1 MIRERVEPHNL
12 SSLCLGLR
20 RSISI
25 SLKSV
30 DRSAFLISLGGED
43 GRIKMLFHFG
53 PAVLLLLLDDVLTPT
68 AGKQITITILRVR
81 RRRRRPSV
89 VFQ

>member
-1 MIRERVEPHNL
+1 MDVWNLMIRERVEPHNL

-43 GRIKMLFHFG
+43 GRIKCCFISGRLCSCCS
-53 PAVLLLLLDDVLTPT
+53 LTMY
-68 AGKQITITILRVR
+68 LHR
-81 RRRRRPSV
+81 RRGNK
-89 VFQ
+89 